1 MSYDLNFW
9 KQRPGLAIDPQSV
22 YERLCEGER
31 VEGLEDL
38 PIEEIVSRIAETF
51 VEGWERIDPS
61 NWEASQGAFQV
72 STTPQSFRVDCW
84 GLTGEV
90 MNRFIDICLEFG
102 CRLYDPRREFGSM
115 DSPPIVTS

>member
-9 KQRPGLAIDPQSV
+9 KQDPDLAIDPQSV
-22 YERLCEGER
+22 YERLCGGEV

-38 PIEEIVSRIAETF
+38 PLEQIMARFTEVFSD
-51 VEGWERIDPS
+51 GWKRVDPS
-61 NWEASQGAFQV
+61 NWELLQGAFQV

-90 MNRFIDICLEFG
+90 MNQFIDIGLEFS
-102 CRLYDPRREFGSM
+102 CPLYDPQTGVRFDE
-115 DSPPIVTS
+115 